1 MEHVLFFLGKPYVFF
16 LKKISGHRRASH
28 GISDEKGNGH
38 VHSKDGG
45 QMVAQPL
52 EICGFGLSHQRFGWW
67 FPDWFQADTCM
78 DVMYCYVGLPKGL
91 GDTPCCCN
99 LNC

>member
-1 MEHVLFFLGKPYVFF
+1 MGSRMKRETDMFTAKMGT
-16 LKKISGHRRASH
+16 
-28 GISDEKGNGH
+28 
-38 VHSKDGG
+38 DGG
-45 QMVAQPL
+45 STSRNMWFWVIP
-52 EICGFGLSHQRFGWW
+52 LSHQRFGWW
-67 FPDWFQADTCM
+67 FPDWFQADTSM